1 MKHSY
6 EWSVSKELAK
16 QNRRLASA
24 LMIVIALWIMTI
36 AMWVLTNN
44 EAIESANTHE
54 VQEIC
59 KDSLQTNGMNSSET
73 VISQIPS
80 LM

>member
-16 QNRRLASA
+16 RNRILASA
-24 LMIVIALWIMTI
+24 LMIVIALWMLTI
-36 AMWVLTNN
+36 ALWMLDNN

-54 VQEIC
+54 VTIC
-59 KDSLQTNGMNSSET
+59 ENSSQTNGT
-73 VISQIPS
+73 I
-80 LM
+80 